1 MASLTDYPAVGK
13 VLSVGDDHVLFNPA
27 GTNYELKLLTDVK
40 YAGPVNQRVE
50 CLVRTTARKVYTVPS
65 GGNFIAPIFG
75 PPRTV
80 QGRVLYADDRNL
92 VVKAGTNVIVE
103 LPLTEDAVDL
113 AVGGLRVGA
122 IANVT
127 ALPGARFEMVPV
139 TSEK

>member
-1 MASLTDYPAVGK
+1 MPSLTDHPAIGR
-13 VLSVGDDHVLFNPA
+13 VLSVASDHVVFNPA

-40 YAGPVNQRVE
+40 YTGPVNQRVE
-50 CLVRTTARKVYTVPS
+50 CLIRASARKVYTVPS

-75 PPRTV
+75 PPRTI
-80 QGRVLYADDRNL
+80 QGRILYADDRNL
-92 VVKAGTNVIVE
+92 VVKAGTPVIVE

-113 AVGGLRVGA
+113 AVGGLRAGA

-139 TSEK
+139 TSQK